1 MTDKSTNNQIPVQ
14 NLDENDLPSVSRRSF
29 FKRTALAGVGV
40 MAVGAG
46 TLAASKS
53 SLQGRP
59 TTGIETSPDFKPKDQ
74 RDVLLTYAAS
84 PKLSQDVFP
93 ERNEQYSKLHKKD
106 FDFNRDV
113 QNFEHRVPWNNEKE
127 GYTQMDKAL
136 MHASWFPLM
145 VSKSRAQAFAQPNT
159 PMHAWDQSDIE
170 SEVYDF
176 GSNKRA
182 ATVMKS
188 AAKVFGAV
196 RCGITP
202 FDERFVYEPMY
213 DIIHEQELSWEKDFP
228 FKPKSVIVLM
238 TPMDYDCYA
247 TAPAWTVEGATGNGY
262 VDMSKMACQMA
273 KFIRGMGYNA
283 VGAGN
288 DLGNSV
294 AFAIQA
300 GLGEGGR
307 NSTCIAPGV
316 GPRVRICKIFTSID
330 FGDAYD
336 VPHTWGITEFCK
348 SCGKCAEAC
357 PAEAIP
363 LPTDKDGGYGFK
375 PTYEFAD
382 EPGYTWNNHV
392 GIKKFY
398 SDAKKCF
405 NFWIENDSSCGN
417 CVSSCTFNE
426 PDFWHHWFIMAINPA
441 MPGFIHSAMASAH
454 PAFGYGGQSGTPV
467 PGKVEKFW
475 QSGEGMRVND
485 SMRNNIGAVG
495 KA

>member
-1 MTDKSTNNQIPVQ
+1 MSEKSSNQIPVQ
-14 NLDENDLPSVSRRSF
+14 NLDENDLPNISRRRF
-29 FKRTALAGVGV
+29 FKRTALAGAGV
-40 MAVGAG
+40 MAAGAAS
-46 TLAASKS
+46 LAASKAS
-53 SLQGRP
+53 IQGQP
-59 TTGIETSPDFKPKDQ
+59 SAGVQTIPEFKPKDQ
-74 RDVLLTYAAS
+74 RDVVLTYAAS
-84 PKLSQDVFP
+84 PKLNKEVYP
-93 ERNEQYSKLHKKD
+93 ERNEQYSRLNKKD
-106 FDFNRDV
+106 FNFNRDV
-113 QNFEHRVPWNNEKE
+113 QTFEHKVPYDNDRE

-159 PMHAWDQSDIE
+159 PMHAWDQSD
-170 SEVYDF
+170 VHDDKYDF
-176 GSNKRA
+176 GSHKRA

-188 AAKVFGAV
+188 AARLFGAV
-196 RCGITP
+196 RCGITR
-202 FDERFVYEPMY
+202 FDKRFVYDPMY
-213 DIIHEQELSWEKDFP
+213 DIVNEQELTWENDFP
-228 FKPKSVIVLM
+228 FEPKSVIVLM
-238 TPMDYDCYA
+238 TPMDYDNVA
-247 TAPAWTVEGATGNGY
+247 AAPAWTVEGATGNGY

-294 AFAIQA
+294 AMAIQA

-307 NSTCIAPGV
+307 NGSCLAPGV
-316 GPRVRICKIFTSID
+316 GPRVRICKIFTNID

-348 SCGKCAEAC
+348 SCGKCAESC
-357 PAEAIP
+357 PADAIP
-363 LPTDKDGGYGFK
+363 YPEEKNGGYGFE
-375 PTYEFAD
+375 PTYEFSD

-398 SDAKKCF
+398 SDAKRCF
-405 NFWIENDSSCGN
+405 NFWIDNDSSCGN
-417 CVSSCTFNE
+417 CIASCTFNE

-441 MPGFIHSAMASAH
+441 MPSFIHGAMAEAH

-467 PGKVEKFW
+467 PGKPEKFW
-475 QSGEGMRVND
+475 QTGEGMRVND